1 MLALCRHRSSKAH
14 FWQKDNRLQGPILKL
29 KPANPILVSVLLLVL
44 AAAIAW
50 LVLPGID
57 FQRGFNR
64 ERESDVPARAIA
76 AGWAEFSGQRSGKV
90 VFARPPKMFLL
101 DLTTGI
107 EKEVTGV
114 AVAGAAGRKLRGLSP
129 RPSWA
134 PDGKKFAYRFDN
146 RVYVCDESGRKRVI
160 INSQMDCSEET
171 RWSWY
176 RGGGIDWLAG
186 PGLDK
191 NVMLVNVSDPAVVKI
206 AYGGGDVQKH
216 CEITGSG
223 RYVVYDDGSNI
234 YVTSFGGNEK
244 GIRISQGQ
252 NCRPC
257 AAADD
262 RAAWLPSPHSR
273 YRIYNAA
280 NARFLQD
287 LLAPPGEELY
297 RLNWSNLAD
306 FAVHMFGGTGN
317 TRMHVRKIAMG
328 GYFFIG
334 YGWDPDLWVGPQP
347 QAE

>member
-1 MLALCRHRSSKAH
+1 MKR
-14 FWQKDNRLQGPILKL
+14 
-29 KPANPILVSVLLLVL
+29 KPTNPILVSVLLLVL
-44 AAAIAW
+44 AAAVAW
-50 LVLPGID
+50 FALSGFDFARGLVKEKGTVLP
-57 FQRGFNR
+57 
-64 ERESDVPARAIA
+64 ARVIA
-76 AGWAEFSGQRSGKV
+76 DGWAELSGKSLGKV

-107 EKEVTGV
+107 EKEIPGLV
-114 AVAGAAGRKLRGLSP
+114 VAGAAGRKLRGLSP

-176 RGGGIDWLAG
+176 RDGGMDWLAG
-186 PGLDK
+186 PALDK
-191 NVMLVNVSDPAVVKI
+191 NVILVNVSDPAIVKI

-306 FAVHMFGGTGN
+306 FAVHMFGSTGN
-317 TRMHVRKIAMG
+317 TRMHVRKIATG
-328 GYFFIG
+328 RYFFIG
-334 YGWDPDLWVGPQP
+334 CGWDPDLWVGPQP
-347 QAE
+347 LAE